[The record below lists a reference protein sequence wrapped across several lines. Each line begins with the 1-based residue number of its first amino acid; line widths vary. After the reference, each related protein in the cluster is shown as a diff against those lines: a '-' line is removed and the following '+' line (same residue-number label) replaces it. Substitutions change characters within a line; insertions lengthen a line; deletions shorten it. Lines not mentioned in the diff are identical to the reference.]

1 MALYEI
7 ELSKKA
13 LQELDEAY
21 EWYEEQLAG
30 LGSRLL
36 KEVNKYLTTI
46 SKSPKLFQIRFPD
59 EIRAVPLKSPY
70 LTGQEM
76 KEEKQPKK
84 KIKIGLLEGKIK
96 LPSDFNEPLDDL
108 KDYM

>member
-7 ELSKKA
+7 ELAQKA
-13 LQELDEAY
+13 LHELDGAY

-46 SKSPKLFQIRFPD
+46 SKSPKLFQAHFPD
-59 EIRAVPLKSPY
+59 KIRAVPLKVFPY
-70 LTGQEM
+70 LIVYWIDETNA
-76 KEEKQPKK
+76 KIVVLSIFHAKQHPS
-84 KIKIGLLEGKIK
+84 KIL
-96 LPSDFNEPLDDL
+96 
-108 KDYM
+108 

>member
-59 EIRAVPLKSPY
+59 EIRAVPLKVFPY
-70 LTGQEM
+70 LIVYWVDETNA
-76 KEEKQPKK
+76 KVAVLSIFHAKRH
-84 KIKIGLLEGKIK
+84 
-96 LPSDFNEPLDDL
+96 PSTVF
-108 KDYM
+108 